1 MSTLR
6 TVYDAMNRGDVDSI
20 LRVQAADVVWR
31 GGFADL
37 TEPHR
42 GHAGVRTFAR
52 RLNEAWDDFGIVPER
67 FIDLGGRVLVL
78 AREHGRGRYS
88 GAEVRSHQTAH
99 VWTLRDGEV
108 VHFQVYWDREEGIRA
123 ARAEGATPRAGAAAA
138 AGAAPRPRA

>member
-78 AREHGRGRYS
+78 ARERGRGRYS

-123 ARAEGATPRAGAAAA
+123 AGATPRAGASAA